1 MRTPIHDQTTFWT
14 QLLQAS
20 VCDTMDDIEEEATAH
35 NIKEQ
40 LFHTTVREQ
49 TVGANRKLFC
59 HFDPD

>member
-1 MRTPIHDQTTFWT
+1 
-14 QLLQAS
+14 
-20 VCDTMDDIEEEATAH
+20 MDDIEEEATAH